1 MKPFNHDPEDP
12 NGSDPENSNHEGPET
27 DSDPQN
33 TDQDLYYPVSTRD
46 PDDLTLTTLSMMT
59 LSL

>member
-27 DSDPQN
+27 DSDPEN
-33 TDQDLYYPVSTRD
+33 TDQDLYYPVSAWNS
-46 PDDLTLTTLSMMT
+46 LMT
-59 LSL
+59 LMT